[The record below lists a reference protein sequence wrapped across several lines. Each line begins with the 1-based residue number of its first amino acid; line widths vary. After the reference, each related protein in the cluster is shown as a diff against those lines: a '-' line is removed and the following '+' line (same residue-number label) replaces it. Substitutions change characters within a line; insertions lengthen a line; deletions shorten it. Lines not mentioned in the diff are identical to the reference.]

1 MEKYKGIITSAL
13 IPMVAMSII
22 NVYRHCHH
30 GFQMWVLI
38 DTLVIYGV
46 IGLTF
51 GSLIK
56 SMARKVDPI
65 LTGAAAYSCIVLAFA
80 IVAIIRFDDAMS
92 FNDYVISWLE
102 LAVIGALS
110 GFSFKLVER

>member
-38 DTLVIYGV
+38 HTLIIYGV

-65 LTGAAAYSCIVLAFA
+65 LTGAAAYSSIVLAFA
-80 IVAIIRFDDAMS
+80 IVSIIRFDDAMS